1 VLKITLKKIPYKINP
16 VVDQCDLQASFL
28 AWFLSWKVY
37 SECTTLQGIII
48 VYFTMKNTKNLER
61 KSSADRITCFLP
73 LSYNPLLQ
81 AKTRL
86 LLDRGADMHFRDVKC
101 MSVLEHTS
109 RSSCEIK
116 ITYEKKKAIFEI
128 NNYKKI

>member
-1 VLKITLKKIPYKINP
+1 
-16 VVDQCDLQASFL
+16 
-28 AWFLSWKVY
+28 
-37 SECTTLQGIII
+37 
-48 VYFTMKNTKNLER
+48 MKNTKNLER

-116 ITYEKKKAIFEI
+116 ITYEKKKGRCKNMEFEAYDEYEKYRIYCHIFQT
-128 NNYKKI
+128 Y